1 VTNDRPGRAGGN
13 EPDQAELFARR
24 PDPEA
29 RDELAR
35 MFLPLAEHLA
45 RRFAGRGESMDDL
58 MQVASLGL
66 VQAIDRFDPA
76 REVQFSTFATVTI
89 VGELKRHFRD
99 RGWSIRVPRNLQETT
114 LLVNRTVAELWQ
126 ELGRS
131 PTAQDVAD
139 RANLTV
145 DEVLEAMEAA
155 HAYSTSSLEAPIDA
169 EGVSMGDTLGAPDP
183 AMEISEDWMAIE
195 PGIRRLPPREQR
207 ILLLRFF
214 KGMTQAEIA
223 EEIGISQM
231 HVSRLLSRTLRM
243 LRTEAN
249 EEPGPEGPGSPTS
262 RIEPAASDDA
272 DATRTDQ

>member
-1 VTNDRPGRAGGN
+1 
-13 EPDQAELFARR
+13 
-24 PDPEA
+24 
-29 RDELAR
+29 

-66 VQAIDRFDPA
+66 VQAIDRFDA
-76 REVQFSTFATVTI
+76 TREVQFSTFATVTI

-114 LLVNRTVAELWQ
+114 LLVNRTVAALWQ
-126 ELGRS
+126 DLGRS

-169 EGVSMGDTLGAPDP
+169 EGVSMGDTLGAADP
-183 AMEISEDWMAIE
+183 AMEISEDWMSIE

-243 LRTEAN
+243 LRTQAN
-249 EEPGPEGPGSPTS
+249 EAPGPEGPGASTKPS
-262 RIEPAASDDA
+262 RPAASDAAPA
-272 DATRTDQ
+272 DQ